1 MDLAYPC
8 DMHEHGGGSGGTMQM
23 KVRCM
28 CLMKKQGKLVC
39 TEQIQNR
46 SCPYP
51 GYICELKQSWGYE
64 KTDGVQVAPGV

>member
-1 MDLAYPC
+1 
-8 DMHEHGGGSGGTMQM
+8 M

-46 SCPYP
+46 PCPYP

-64 KTDGVQVAPGV
+64 KTDGIQVVPGV

>member
-1 MDLAYPC
+1 MDLAQSR
-8 DMHEHGGGSGGTMQM
+8 DMHEHVGGSGGTMQM

-28 CLMKKQGKLVC
+28 CLMKQKGKLAC

-46 SCPYP
+46 PCPYP

-64 KTDGVQVAPGV
+64 KSDGALVIQRG